1 MKNVKDLF
9 YKEQTDTQMSILDNA
24 VKIVVL
30 LNYY

>member
-9 YKEQTDTQMSILDNA
+9 YKEQKDIQMSILDNA